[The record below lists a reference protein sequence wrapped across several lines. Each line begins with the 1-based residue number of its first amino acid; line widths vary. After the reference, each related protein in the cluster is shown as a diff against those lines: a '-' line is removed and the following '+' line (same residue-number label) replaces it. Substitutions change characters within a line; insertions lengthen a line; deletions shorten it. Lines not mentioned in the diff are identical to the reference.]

1 MVGDLSKNFDKKEFV
16 CRGKGCCD
24 HKGQVVPELVAA
36 LQELRDRINKPIHI
50 TSGFRCPKHNAFVGG
65 DPHSQHMLGK
75 AADIQVVGMD
85 TNLLA
90 IEALN
95 IEAFKRGGIGL
106 YGGWVHVDVRG
117 DGPARWEG

>member
-1 MVGDLSKNFDKKEFV
+1 MVGDLSRDFGKKEFV

-36 LQELRDRINKPIHI
+36 LQELRDRIGKPIHI

-65 DPHSQHMLGK
+65 DPHSQHMAGT
-75 AADIQVVGMD
+75 AADICVTGVN
-85 TNLLA
+85 TALLA
-90 IEALN
+90 IEAQN
-95 IEAFKRGGIGL
+95 ITAFKRGGIGL
-106 YGGWVHVDVRG
+106 YGGWVHVDVRE